1 MFDLYLLEI
10 KHETRDRQEENLFII
25 IFIHK
30 TYKEKIIKGKT
41 VNLPMKKNEKSS
53 RKTYT
58 ENCNNKTLMKIE
70 LMVDVYAY
78 RRIFYMKINSMV
90 PFYGQP

>member
-1 MFDLYLLEI
+1 
-10 KHETRDRQEENLFII
+10 
-25 IFIHK
+25 
-30 TYKEKIIKGKT
+30 
-41 VNLPMKKNEKSS
+41 MKKNEKSS

>member
-1 MFDLYLLEI
+1 
-10 KHETRDRQEENLFII
+10 
-25 IFIHK
+25 
-30 TYKEKIIKGKT
+30 
-41 VNLPMKKNEKSS
+41 MKKNEKSS
-53 RKTYT
+53 RKTYI

-78 RRIFYMKINSMV
+78 RRILYMKINSMV